1 MIGAVLGGSNI
12 PGEIMYIYFSKFF
25 FVFAL
30 FALLIVGQT
39 INKLPRD
46 LITLREYYEERNM
59 TEFYV
64 HLAIM
69 AGFWMVTILLI
80 YFLIYPAGKMALF
93 GLGQLFK
100 LVSPLFG

>member
-1 MIGAVLGGSNI
+1 MNI
-12 PGEIMYIYFSKFF
+12 YLALFF
-25 FVFAL
+25 FSIAIFAL
-30 FALLIVGQT
+30 MFVLQT
-39 INKLPRD
+39 INKIPSD

-69 AGFWMVTILLI
+69 AGFWLVTGLLI

-100 LVSPLFG
+100 LVSPLF